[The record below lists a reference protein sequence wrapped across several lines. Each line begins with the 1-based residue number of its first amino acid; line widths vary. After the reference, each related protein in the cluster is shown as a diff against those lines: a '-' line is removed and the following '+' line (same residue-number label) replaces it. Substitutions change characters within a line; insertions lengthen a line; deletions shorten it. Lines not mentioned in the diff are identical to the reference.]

1 MYRDIKNKAL
11 DNEKN
16 VVHMMHQTMTDNKDK
31 QKINNCDPTHRT
43 RLTFPYF
50 QSCT

>member
-16 VVHMMHQTMTDNKDK
+16 VVHMMHQTTTDNKDK
-31 QKINNCDPTHRT
+31 QKPTTLIQHT
-43 RLTFPYF
+43 EPD
-50 QSCT
+50 